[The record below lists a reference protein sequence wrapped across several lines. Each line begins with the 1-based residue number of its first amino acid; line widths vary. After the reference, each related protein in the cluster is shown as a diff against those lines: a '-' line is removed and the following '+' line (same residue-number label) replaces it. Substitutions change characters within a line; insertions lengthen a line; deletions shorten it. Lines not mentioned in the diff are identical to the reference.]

1 MNLHTLDGNEA
12 FYFRNIDG
20 QLLGAVITHVDD
32 FNMANTD
39 EFLEEVISL
48 VEKELNVSTIE
59 KDVIRFT
66 GLDIKVVDDGIEVSM
81 DDYADSL
88 KDIKEIRKTEDRN
101 ELLTKLEIKE

>member
-32 FNMANTD
+32 FNMSGTD

-48 VEKELNVSTIE
+48 VEEELNVFKIE
-59 KDVIRFT
+59 KDVFCFT
-66 GLDIKVVDDGIEVSM
+66 GLDIKIVDDGIEVSM

-88 KDIKEIRKTEDRN
+88 EDIQEIR
-101 ELLTKLEIKE
+101 